1 MSTVLIGSPVVER
14 LEFQIAQ
21 ADFIANNIIRLVAP
35 ISGFWSKLTV
45 TVQTT
50 STNTG
55 TLTPKAKPA
64 LFNTE
69 LGITATLAGDTLIPG
84 TGSIGTVLGLPL
96 TVTAAAAAGTVYST
110 TATAGDPS
118 TFVVKGQAIEID
130 LAGFAT
136 AGAVNGFL
144 EFSSETLSHLA

>member
-1 MSTVLIGSPVVER
+1 MSTVLIGSSVVER

-21 ADFIANNIIRLVAP
+21 ADLIANNTLQFVAP
-35 ISGFWSKLTV
+35 ISGFWSKVTV
-45 TVQTT
+45 AVQTT

-55 TLTPKAKPA
+55 TITAKAKPA

-69 LGITATLAGDTLIPG
+69 LGLTATLAGDTLIPG
-84 TGSIGTVLGLPL
+84 TGSIGPVLGLPL
-96 TVTAAAAAGTVYST
+96 TVTAAAAAGTIYST

-118 TFVVKGQAIEID
+118 TFVVKGQLIQ
-130 LAGFAT
+130 LVCSGFAT
-136 AGAVNGFL
+136 AGAVNGSI